1 MGKLCAIY
9 ARTSTKQHQSTEY
22 QINYLSKIA
31 ERNGWGIVEDGL
43 YVDEGISGKYGS
55 EKRPELNR
63 LLKDNMKGKFD
74 IVLTTELSR
83 IARSTINLLKIA
95 EELKERNTDLFIDNL
110 SIDTSSPSGQL
121 TFTILGACAEMERQ
135 LIRERVV
142 KGLQNRKDKGL
153 PLGRPFLLDKSKEY
167 EINRLR
173 QKDKSMRHIA
183 KKVGVS
189 PATISNYLNGKY
201 GGESRC

>member
-31 ERNGWGIVEDGL
+31 ERNGWVIVEDGL

-63 LLKDNMKGKFD
+63 LLKDNMRGKFE

-95 EELKERNTDLFIDNL
+95 EELKQKNTDLFIDNL
-110 SIDTSSPSGQL
+110 SIDTSTPSGACV
-121 TFTILGACAEMERQ
+121 FTILGAVAEMERE
-135 LIRERVV
+135 LIRERVI

>member
-9 ARTSTKQHQSTEY
+9 ARTSTSQHQSTEY

-31 ERNGWGIVEDGL
+31 ERNEWVIVEDGL
-43 YVDEGISGKYGS
+43 YVDEGISGKYGT
-55 EKRPELNR
+55 EKRPELDR
-63 LLKDNMKGKFD
+63 LLKDNMRGKFD
-74 IVLTTELSR
+74 MVLTTELSR

-95 EELKERNTDLFIDNL
+95 EELKQKNTDLFIDD
-110 SIDTSSPSGQL
+110 IAVDTSSSHGKM
-121 TFTILGACAEMERQ
+121 TFTILGAVAEMERE

-142 KGLQNRKDKGL
+142 KGLKNRKDKGL
-153 PLGRPFLLDKSKEY
+153 SLGRPFLLDKSKEY
-167 EINRLR
+167 LINRLR
-173 QKDKSMRHIA
+173 KKNKSMRHIA

-201 GGESRC
+201 GESRC

>member
-1 MGKLCAIY
+1 MGSGAV
-9 ARTSTKQHQSTEY
+9 
-22 QINYLSKIA
+22 IA
-31 ERNGWGIVEDGL
+31 EL
-43 YVDEGISGKYGS
+43 SPKEGYGS
-55 EKRPELNR
+55 DNLEPLIDIFKTLKDNPD

-95 EELKERNTDLFIDNL
+95 EELKERNTDLFIDD
-110 SIDTSSPSGQL
+110 IAVDTSSSHGKM
-121 TFTILGACAEMERQ
+121 TFTILGAVAEMERE
-135 LIRERVV
+135 LIRERVI

>member
-1 MGKLCAIY
+1 MEKLCAIY

-31 ERNGWGIVEDGL
+31 ERNNWVIVEDGI
-43 YVDEGISGKYGS
+43 YADEGISGKYGQ
-55 EKRPELNR
+55 EKRPELDR
-63 LLKDNMKGKFD
+63 LLKDNMRGKFD

-95 EELKERNTDLFIDNL
+95 EELKQRNTDLFVEDIA
-110 SIDTSSPSGQL
+110 IDTSTPSGKM
-121 TFTILGACAEMERQ
+121 TFTILGAVAEMEKS
-135 LIRERVV
+135 LIRERVI
-142 KGLQNRKDKGL
+142 KGLQNRRDKGL
-153 PLGRPFLLDKSKEY
+153 KLGRPFLLNKSKEY

-173 QKDKSMRHIA
+173 KKNKSMRQIA

-201 GGESRC
+201 GGSRC